1 MKKTGLILVLL
12 SFFLISTESLANGPA
27 AWLSVGEKDGNTG
40 FAVGFRGVDLG
51 IEIGGINDSDY
62 SSSDMYDYQIP
73 FIDQYT
79 IDLGKHKVDS
89 AIGFDV
95 LGFYNA
101 SKRLS
106 FFGGLGLYFQEYRR
120 IMLDD
125 WTGLLYTESQETEAE
140 AAFSGGIQFF
150 PSSALVLGIGYH
162 SIRGI
167 NGQIGIRF

>member
-12 SFFLISTESLANGPA
+12 SFFLISTEARANGPA
-27 AWLSVGEKDGNTG
+27 AWLSVGEMDGNTG

-51 IEIGGINDSDY
+51 IEIGGINESDY
-62 SSSDMYDYQIP
+62 SSSDMYDYP
-73 FIDQYT
+73 VPHTDFT
-79 IDLGKHKVDS
+79 DLGRQKVDS

-106 FFGGLGLYFQEYRR
+106 FFGGLGVYFQEYRR
-120 IMLDD
+120 VAESNLSF
-125 WTGLLYTESQETEAE
+125 LLYTESQETEAE

-150 PSSALVLGIGYH
+150 PSNALVLGIGYH

-167 NGQIGIRF
+167 NGQIGVRF